1 MGYNRPMH
9 AELAYLFRHAVLRDA
24 AYLLLVPQ
32 DRAALHWLAVSVLQ
46 TVLHPTE
53 QDAAGFDL
61 AEHARMSLPAARN
74 ESETREMLTLEHG
87 FLTRA
92 ADYCKANGA
101 SLDEARLRDRLAAHD
116 LSSRSQKAAS
126 KLRAAECLIRAD
138 LLDDANERAEA
149 ALRDAAQL
157 GDRLLDAHAQL
168 VLLDIRRITA
178 SPEGR
183 DCDIDALLANTA
195 ADPELHLM
203 ALNELRRM
211 HETARRDEQAM
222 QVARDAAAYALDHGK
237 QEWASHM
244 LGYQAYEL
252 HALGDTARAIEIL
265 QQAAALGRECGS
277 ELTEAQSWNTLGIV
291 RVESGDIAGAD
302 AAYRQALALARSH
315 GAKSLEN
322 SVLTN
327 LGNLD
332 LYFRG
337 NLAQAE
343 ANYLASMNYCLET
356 GHRASL
362 AVTYVRLIDVYLAR
376 HEFRP
381 ALQFIDRMC
390 AIAPD
395 IPDMGLLA
403 KGNIQRSRVEVE
415 LSLDQRLEALV
426 LAMHQATEFHVPRL
440 LPEAW
445 FRMAEL
451 LCQGGLYE
459 AGREAAQRV
468 EALSPGGALEWH
480 ARAAATRCLIMSGML
495 EEAAAAVD
503 WLLTNRGRTTTAH
516 FVSSALK
523 GKASLAALRALGPVG
538 AKPPTPELLS
548 SLQDTLAT
556 MHKAVA
562 NTGFKDLPAVRN
574 AKAQVEQLMEACTSP
589 AQAVVMGVPIEAMPP
604 QQLAS
609 CLQRQGPQDAER
621 LRQAAARDGRLSVIL
636 GRAQAWLN
644 PRGALR
650 DVPGVAPLLAGNAS

>member
-1 MGYNRPMH
+1 MH

-74 ESETREMLTLEHG
+74 EAEAREMLRLEHG

-101 SLDEARLRDRLAAHD
+101 SLDEARLRDRLATHQVSTRAQQAAH
-116 LSSRSQKAAS
+116 

-138 LLDDANERAEA
+138 LLDDANDRAES
-149 ALRDAAQL
+149 ALRDAGQL
-157 GDRLLDAHAQL
+157 GDRLLDAHARL

-183 DCDIDALLANTA
+183 DCDIEALLANTA

-211 HETARRDEQAM
+211 HESARRDQQAM
-222 QVARDAAAYALDHGK
+222 QVARDAAAYALEHGK
-237 QEWASHM
+237 KEWASHM

-291 RVESGDIAGAD
+291 RVESGDITGAD

-337 NLAQAE
+337 NLAHAE

-376 HEFRP
+376 QAFRP

-403 KGNIQRSRVEVE
+403 KGNIQRSRVEDE
-415 LSLDQRLEALV
+415 ISLDQRLEGLV
-426 LAMHQATEFHVPRL
+426 LAMRQATEFHVPRL

-451 LCQGGLYE
+451 LWQGGLYE
-459 AGREAAQRV
+459 AGREAAQQV

-480 ARAAATRCLIMSGML
+480 ARAAATRCLIMSGL
-495 EEAAAAVD
+495 VEESAASID
-503 WLLTNRGRTTTAH
+503 WLMEHRSRTTTAH

-523 GKASLAALRALGPVG
+523 GQAYLAALRVLGPVG
-538 AKPPTPELLS
+538 AKPPTPEFLS
-548 SLQDTLAT
+548 SLQHILAAMRT
-556 MHKAVA
+556 EVSD
-562 NTGFKDLPAVRN
+562 TGFKDLPAVRN
-574 AKAQVEQLMEACTSP
+574 AMAQVEKLMEACTSRGGT
-589 AQAVVMGVPIEAMPP
+589 VVMGVPVDAMTPP
-604 QQLAS
+604 QLAS
-609 CLQRQGPQDAER
+609 CLQRLERADADR
-621 LRQAAARDGRLSVIL
+621 LREAAARDARLAAVV
-636 GRAQAWLN
+636 GRARAWLN
-644 PRGALR
+644 PRAGLR
-650 DVPGVAPLLAGNAS
+650 DVPGVVPLLVGGGA

>member
-1 MGYNRPMH
+1 MH

-46 TVLHPTE
+46 GVLHPTE

-61 AEHARMSLPAARN
+61 AEHARMALPAARD
-74 ESETREMLTLEHG
+74 EAQAREMLTLEHS
-87 FLTRA
+87 FLGRA
-92 ADYCKANGA
+92 ADYCKAHGA
-101 SLDEARLRDRLAAHD
+101 SLDEARLRDRLATHVHSSPAQQAAH
-116 LSSRSQKAAS
+116 R
-126 KLRAAECLIRAD
+126 LRAAECLVRAD
-138 LLDDANERAEA
+138 LLDEAIVRAES
-149 ALRDAAQL
+149 ALNDAAQL
-157 GDRLLDAHAQL
+157 GDRQLDAHAQL
-168 VLLDIRRITA
+168 VLLDIRRLTA

-183 DCDIDALLANTA
+183 DCDIEALMSSTA
-195 ADPELHLM
+195 DNAELHLL

-222 QVARDAAAYALDHGK
+222 QVARDAAEFALRHDK
-237 QEWASHM
+237 KDWASHM

-252 HALGDTARAIEIL
+252 HALGDTARAIELL
-265 QQAAALGRECGS
+265 QQAAALARECGS

-302 AAYRQALALARSH
+302 VAYKQALALARSH

-343 ANYLASMNYCLET
+343 TNYLASMNYCLEA

-362 AVTYVRLIDVYLAR
+362 AVTCVRLIDVYLAR
-376 HEFRP
+376 QEFRP

-403 KGNIQRSRVEVE
+403 KGNIQRSRVEAE

-426 LAMHQATEFHVPRL
+426 LAMQQATEFHVPRL

-451 LCQGGLYE
+451 VWQGGLYE
-459 AGREAAQRV
+459 AGQEAAMQV
-468 EALSPGGALEWH
+468 QALSPGGALEWH
-480 ARAAATRCLIMSGML
+480 ARAAATRCMIMAGL
-495 EEAAAAVD
+495 TDEAAASVG
-503 WLLTNRGRTTTAH
+503 WLLDHRGRTTAAH
-516 FVSSALK
+516 YVSSALR
-523 GKASLAALRALGPVG
+523 GQAFVAALKVLGPIG
-538 AKPPTPELLS
+538 ANPPTPELLAN
-548 SLQDTLAT
+548 LQSTLAA
-556 MHKAVA
+556 MHEAVA
-562 NTGFKDLPAVRN
+562 DTGFKDLPAVRD
-574 AKAQVEQLMEACTSP
+574 AIAQVESLMDACTSP
-589 AQAVVMGVPIEAMPP
+589 TTTVVMGVPLEAMSP
-604 QQLAS
+604 QQAAS
-609 CLQRQGPQDAER
+609 CLSRLVPPDAER
-621 LRQAAARDGRLSVIL
+621 LRRAAARDARLSAL
-636 GRAQAWLN
+636 LARASTWLR
-644 PRGALR
+644 PRCSLR
-650 DVPGVAPLLAGNAS
+650 DLPGVAALLADSGL